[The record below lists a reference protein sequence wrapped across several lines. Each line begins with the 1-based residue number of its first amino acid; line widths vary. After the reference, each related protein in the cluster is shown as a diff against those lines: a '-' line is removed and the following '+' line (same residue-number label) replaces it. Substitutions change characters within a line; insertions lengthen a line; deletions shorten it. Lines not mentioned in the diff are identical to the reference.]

1 MLSTGRDQR
10 VPVAVLN
17 KQVKNDMTEIHQVE
31 GTTSNG
37 NNSEIFRGLGVI

>member
-1 MLSTGRDQR
+1 M
-10 VPVAVLN
+10 AVLN

-37 NNSEIFRGLGVI
+37 NNSEICRGLGVI